1 MKHNYKCLEEQH
13 YKAQEHIQL
22 LLNAPDE
29 NLLKKGEK
37 HLLTTSKTSALFP
50 CNQCT
55 KNFLTADSLKSHEQ
69 RKHSP
74 IEEKHESSDDNE
86 KETPGKE
93 VNKKEINDKD
103 ISDKGVIDKESNQP
117 KANMNTEEN
126 EPSKS
131 QEKNQTEIADQ
142 VEVSN
147 NNNND
152 QEINDCT
159 VCSKK
164 MAMTCSH
171 VAIQCGDDA
180 FTKNNVE
187 ENEIKITTGTE
198 TQGSEAKFEIDLIRN
213 AYDTINDLK
222 KEILDLRNALQP
234 KTNENEPNEM
244 ASNINDSKL
253 EQTNGKIDVIEQK
266 FNAFESK
273 FMESQQQFIESFRNM
288 DERQMSYMNNIQE
301 TIMEIVEKSLNKQ
314 DADDTV
320 DEINK
325 KNQNDA
331 TESIEP
337 MHASN
342 KENNNE
348 VNNEL
353 NTEAQHEIQEV
364 NQKPEIKPRNKVQ
377 SSYSQSSSESE
388 NDKREMICQA
398 EVHTVESD
406 SNESELEDAKTVQ
419 AKPRKQSKHV
429 SKEIAINE
437 FEQRLRQF
445 GLDVDSTGLSTPRS
459 QKVNQEL
466 MDERDEMKKVLH
478 HFNFHGTDSYFNF
491 CFL

>member
-1 MKHNYKCLEEQH
+1 MEEQH

-29 NLLKKGEK
+29 NPLKKGEK
-37 HLLTTSKTSALFP
+37 HLLATSKTSALFP

-86 KETPGKE
+86 KETSGKE
-93 VNKKEINDKD
+93 VNEKKINEKE
-103 ISDKGVIDKESNQP
+103 ISDKEAIVKESNQ
-117 KANMNTEEN
+117 ANANTTKENTDKN
-126 EPSKS
+126 EPLKS
-131 QEKNQTEIADQ
+131 QEENQTEIAHQ

-152 QEINDCT
+152 QKTNDCT

-164 MAMTCSH
+164 MAMTCTH
-171 VAIQCGDDA
+171 VAIQCGEDA
-180 FTKNNVE
+180 FTKDNIE
-187 ENEIKITTGTE
+187 EKEIRIDTGTE

-213 AYDTINDLK
+213 AFDTINDLK

-314 DADDTV
+314 DANDTV

-325 KNQNDA
+325 KPQNDA

-342 KENNNE
+342 EGNNNE

-377 SSYSQSSSESE
+377 TSYSQSSSESE
-388 NDKREMICQA
+388 NDKKEMICQA

-406 SNESELEDAKTVQ
+406 SNESEPEDAKIVH
-419 AKPRKQSKHV
+419 AKPRKQSKHI

-445 GLDVDSTGLSTPRS
+445 GVDVDSTGLSTPRS

-466 MDERDEMKKVLH
+466 IDERDEMKKVLH
-478 HFNFHGTDSYFNF
+478 HFNFYRTNSYFNF
-491 CFL
+491 VFCFL